1 MSCTII
7 PCSQLQILGKHSGRF
22 YPQAAALWHNTGM
35 DLFEHTRAAIAANLP
50 LPWETITRW
59 LRANMSKIIYLA
71 VTFIVA
77 FFIIKIAAR
86 LATKAFDKTNLPSA
100 SLFINFL
107 RILLWFLAVL
117 VVLKPVFGI
126 TPSTLLT
133 ALGVGGLALSFGM
146 KDTISNLIGGFTLMV
161 SHVISPGDNIKVS
174 NASGRVRDITW
185 RHTIIKER
193 GGNEM
198 WIPNSVLNST
208 QLEKLPANNAACT
221 TVPFVLRNGTDIS
234 MATKRI
240 LELVGRATANISLK
254 KTNPSVRF
262 TGFTPDG
269 ITGEIVLYAARGVGF
284 AQITDTACRAI
295 AGEDYIMDSGD
306 AEGAVPVPAEDGQE
320 TIALRPVASEK
331 AAKNAADVHPGTGII
346 RKEDGHVAVDNSED
360 ARNDPYVNRILKK
373 LVSTAESR
381 SRKRPANPYPASG
394 SASTESGRAPDTP
407 GAPVADTNPQV
418 MQQIEVNANPEKV
431 GIIPND
437 AHVQVRRQGRGARG
451 KRSSRKISSSSGRP
465 SWKPSEAKS
474 SSGPREAGEQEG
486 NTAEPDKEN
495 RTDRHKN

>member
-77 FFIIKIAAR
+77 FFIIKITAR

-193 GGNEM
+193 GGNEK
-198 WIPNSVLNST
+198 SFLQTT
-208 QLEKLPANNAACT
+208 Q
-221 TVPFVLRNGTDIS
+221 
-234 MATKRI
+234 
-240 LELVGRATANISLK
+240 RAQLSRSSCA
-254 KTNPSVRF
+254 
-262 TGFTPDG
+262 
-269 ITGEIVLYAARGVGF
+269 IVLIYLW
-284 AQITDTACRAI
+284 Q
-295 AGEDYIMDSGD
+295 
-306 AEGAVPVPAEDGQE
+306 
-320 TIALRPVASEK
+320 
-331 AAKNAADVHPGTGII
+331 
-346 RKEDGHVAVDNSED
+346 
-360 ARNDPYVNRILKK
+360 
-373 LVSTAESR
+373 
-381 SRKRPANPYPASG
+381 
-394 SASTESGRAPDTP
+394 
-407 GAPVADTNPQV
+407 
-418 MQQIEVNANPEKV
+418 
-431 GIIPND
+431 
-437 AHVQVRRQGRGARG
+437 
-451 KRSSRKISSSSGRP
+451 
-465 SWKPSEAKS
+465 PSES
-474 SSGPREAGEQEG
+474 LSL
-486 NTAEPDKEN
+486 
-495 RTDRHKN
+495 